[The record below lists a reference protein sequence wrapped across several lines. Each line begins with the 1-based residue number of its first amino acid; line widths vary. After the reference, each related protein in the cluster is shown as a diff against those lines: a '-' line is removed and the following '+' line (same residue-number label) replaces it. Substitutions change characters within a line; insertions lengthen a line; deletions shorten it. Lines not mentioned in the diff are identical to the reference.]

1 MPRTCFFLL
10 AFCLLAATAARAEV
24 RTVTTSH
31 TCLVGDSETKNDVRR
46 ACFLEAKR
54 KAVEQAG
61 TYVESLTEVKDFA
74 LSSDQVR
81 SFAAAV
87 VTVEDVTEKFAVQGE
102 NLAVTVTVRA
112 KVDQDAAKSRLAAA
126 ARDPKVLDD
135 LARSGRTA
143 RDLEDRALALQGSIR
158 TADPDRAAVLR
169 GEQRAVLNSLEDA
182 YAERERIMANIKA
195 TGNLARTAVRPGMTM
210 EEVAK
215 LLGPARS
222 VKQNRNLPAAYT
234 CANYGTV
241 WVVFK
246 DGLAECMR
254 ESLVYKERWRGDCH
268 CGGITLDGM
277 LVQ

>member
-1 MPRTCFFLL
+1 MTRICLFLL

-61 TYVESLTEVKDFA
+61 TYVESLTEVRDFA
-74 LSSDQVR
+74 LSADQVR

-87 VTVEDVTEKFAVQGE
+87 VTVESVDEKFAVQGE

-112 KVDQDAAKSRLAAA
+112 KVDPDAAKARLAAA
-126 ARDPKVLDD
+126 ARAPKALDS
-135 LARSGRTA
+135 LVQNGRTT
-143 RDLEDRALALQGSIR
+143 RDLEDRALALQGSMR
-158 TADPDRAAVLR
+158 AADPDRAAVLR
-169 GEQRAVLNSLEDA
+169 GEQRAVLGSLEDA
-182 YAERERIMANIKA
+182 YAERQRILANIQA
-195 TGNLARTAVRPGMTM
+195 TGQKARTAVRPGMTM
-210 EEVAK
+210 EEVAG
-215 LLGPARS
+215 LMGQARS
-222 VKQNRNLPAAYT
+222 VKENRNLPAAYT

-246 DGLAECMR
+246 DGLAECLR
-254 ESLVYKERWRGDCH
+254 EGLVYKERWRGDCH